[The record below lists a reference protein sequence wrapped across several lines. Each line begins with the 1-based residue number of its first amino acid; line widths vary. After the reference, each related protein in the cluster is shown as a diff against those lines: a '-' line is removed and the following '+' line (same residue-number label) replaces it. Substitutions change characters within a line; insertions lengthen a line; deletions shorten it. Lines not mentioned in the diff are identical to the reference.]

1 MTLIIQYVKSSNED
15 FTKKKASPPLNYFKL
30 IVDRVMTE
38 AQEADLRQKAIL
50 IVAHR
55 GWSGYAWKR
64 VVVRFIKCVNKL
76 GE

>member
-1 MTLIIQYVKSSNED
+1 
-15 FTKKKASPPLNYFKL
+15 
-30 IVDRVMTE
+30 MTE

-64 VVVRFIKCVNKL
+64 VIKKFIKCVNKL